1 MEVRLVQSLCK
12 RGELREMIW
21 LMLYRAKGLTINNL
35 NKFIVLYFEDQAL
48 SGLKPIPDPG
58 RGQDSDKTVT
68 NPSLKA
74 GVSGYTP
81 YWGFSPE
88 GSTTRRCSCY
98 LLSVHK
104 VIFLL
109 IILFS
114 GCGMRDAYCGSSK
127 SEIPNLSSTQ
137 IGDPKSNI
145 SRDEAI
151 KLFTDANE
159 KYLQAAKNIAA
170 RNNQE
175 AEIKLKEAVSQYE
188 TILTDGFEHGQI
200 FYNLGNTYYRMGE
213 LGMAI
218 LNYRKAQRLIPRNA
232 DLNANLRLAKNST
245 EDKELPNEIPLVI
258 RRMFF
263 WFFLLSVNELI
274 VAAVSLYVVLMTLLF
289 FLIILKYGWLK
300 RFVIGFTVGVFIAVV
315 SVGIKIYREQGVN
328 HGVITTT
335 KCQVRYGPGEEY
347 EPKFEIH
354 DGAECLIEGERDDW
368 YNVYVYVG
376 VKQDTESKTGSEEK
390 VSKEVR
396 KGWLQK
402 KDVGII

>member
-1 MEVRLVQSLCK
+1 MKARLS
-12 RGELREMIW
+12 
-21 LMLYRAKGLTINNL
+21 
-35 NKFIVLYFEDQAL
+35 
-48 SGLKPIPDPG
+48 
-58 RGQDSDKTVT
+58 
-68 NPSLKA
+68 
-74 GVSGYTP
+74 
-81 YWGFSPE
+81 
-88 GSTTRRCSCY
+88 
-98 LLSVHK
+98 
-104 VIFLL
+104 
-109 IILFS
+109 ILFLFIIPVLN
-114 GCGMRDAYCGSSK
+114 CGLQIVECGSSK
-127 SEIPNLSSTQ
+127 SEIQNLSSTS

-145 SRDEAI
+145 SRDEAV

-170 RNNQE
+170 KNNQE
-175 AEIKLKEAVSQYE
+175 AELKLKEAASQYE
-188 TILTDGFEHGQI
+188 TILTHGFEHGQI
-200 FYNLGNTYYRMGE
+200 YYNLGNTYYRKGE
-213 LGMAI
+213 LGRAI

-232 DLNANLRLAKNST
+232 DLHANLRLAKNST
-245 EDKELPNEIPLVI
+245 EDKELPNEIPVVI

-274 VAAVSLYVVLMTLLF
+274 VVAVSLYVVFMTLVF

-300 RFVIGFTVGVFIAVV
+300 RFTIGFAVGVFIAVV

-354 DGAECLIEGERDDW
+354 DGAECLIEGEKDDW

-376 VKQDTESKTGSEEK
+376 VKQEAGSKPGAEEK
-390 VSKEVR
+390 VNKEVR

-402 KDVGII
+402 KDVGVI

>member
-1 MEVRLVQSLCK
+1 MKICLVQSLCK
-12 RGELREMIW
+12 RFFSYLIRLPSVATFNLPSRKRGWGCVPTNLHTPLSPLSRGESQKFEISKHQAIDPPFPPFAKRELRGVI
-21 LMLYRAKGLTINNL
+21 
-35 NKFIVLYFEDQAL
+35 
-48 SGLKPIPDPG
+48 GLK
-58 RGQDSDKTVT
+58 
-68 NPSLKA
+68 L
-74 GVSGYTP
+74 
-81 YWGFSPE
+81 YWG
-88 GSTTRRCSCY
+88 
-98 LLSVHK
+98 K
-104 VIFLL
+104 VLFLL
-109 IILFS
+109 IILFL
-114 GCGMRDAYCGSSK
+114 GCGIRDAFCGSSK
-127 SEIPNLSSTQ
+127 SEIQNLSSTQ
-137 IGDPKSNI
+137 IGEPKSKIQNPKSKI
-145 SRDEAI
+145 SRDAAI

-213 LGMAI
+213 LGRAI

-274 VAAVSLYVVLMTLLF
+274 VAAVSLYVVLMMLVF

-376 VKQDTESKTGSEEK
+376 VKQDTESKTGAEEK

-402 KDVGII
+402 KDVGVI

>member
-1 MEVRLVQSLCK
+1 M
-12 RGELREMIW
+12 ELRFVAIFFFII
-21 LMLYRAKGLTINNL
+21 TFL
-35 NKFIVLYFEDQAL
+35 N
-48 SGLKPIPDPG
+48 
-58 RGQDSDKTVT
+58 
-68 NPSLKA
+68 
-74 GVSGYTP
+74 
-81 YWGFSPE
+81 
-88 GSTTRRCSCY
+88 
-98 LLSVHK
+98 
-104 VIFLL
+104 
-109 IILFS
+109 
-114 GCGMRDAYCGSSK
+114 CGMRIVECGKPK
-127 SEIPNLSSTQ
+127 SEIQNLSSTS
-137 IGDPKSNI
+137 IGDPKSEI

-151 KLFTDANE
+151 KVFTDANE
-159 KYLQAAKNIAA
+159 KYMQAVKNIAA

-175 AEIKLKEAVSQYE
+175 AELKLKEAASQYE
-188 TILTDGFEHGQI
+188 TVLTHGFEHGQI
-200 FYNLGNTYYRMGE
+200 YYNLGNTYYRMGE
-213 LGMAI
+213 LGRAI

-232 DLNANLRLAKNST
+232 DLNANLRLVKNST
-245 EDKELPNEIPLVI
+245 TDKELPNEIPVVI

-274 VAAVSLYVVLMTLLF
+274 AVTVSLYIVLMMLVF
-289 FLIILKYGWLK
+289 FLIILIYGWLK
-300 RFVIGFTVGVFIAVV
+300 RFMIGFAVGVFIAVV

-376 VKQDTESKTGSEEK
+376 VKQDTESKTGAEEK

-402 KDVGII
+402 KDVGVI